1 MQSIPREDVLVI
13 PSGWLRR
20 NATVVLE
27 QVMQFL
33 DLPYT
38 PQDSAMATITSTEAA
53 VKEHFP
59 SKSTM

>member
-1 MQSIPREDVLVI
+1 VLVI

-33 DLPYT
+33 GLPYT
-38 PQDSAMATITSTEAA
+38 PQDTAVADTTSTEAA

-59 SKSTM
+59 SKFTM

>member
-1 MQSIPREDVLVI
+1 VLVI

-20 NATVVLE
+20 NASMVLE

-33 DLPYT
+33 GLPYT
-38 PQDSAMATITSTEAA
+38 PQDSAMGNATSTETA

-59 SKSTM
+59 SECS